1 MTSPTSSRPTL
12 LVTGARGQIGR
23 EVAAAVAPHGKVVA
37 LDRNALDLRDA
48 DAIARVVRAVGP
60 TIIVNAAAYTAVDR
74 AESEADTAFTVNAT
88 GVGVL
93 AEEARRA
100 NAVLIHYSTDDVFDG
115 KRSTPYDEDAPAD
128 PLNVYGKSK
137 LAGEHAIGASGASA
151 VILRTGWVYGL
162 HGTNFLLTIRRL
174 AAEREELRIVA
185 DQTGTPNWARSIA
198 EATAALVARGAP
210 DLAERK
216 GLYHVSA
223 AGSTT
228 WFEFAR
234 AIVGDAKSPRV
245 VPIRTSEYP
254 SPARRPA
261 YGVLSTECFARTF
274 GITLPDWRTLLQRC
288 VTSPAEPVP
297 ATTVR

>member
-1 MTSPTSSRPTL
+1 MSRTFSRPTI
-12 LVTGARGQIGR
+12 LVAGARGQIGS

-37 LDRNALDLRDA
+37 LDRSALDLRDA
-48 DAIARVVRAVGP
+48 DTIARAVRAVAP

-74 AESEADTAFTVNAT
+74 AESEPDVAFAVNAT
-88 GVGVL
+88 GAGVL

-100 NAVLIHYSTDDVFDG
+100 NAVLIHYSTDYVFDG
-115 KRSTPYDEDAPAD
+115 ERTTPYDEDAPAD
-128 PLNVYGKSK
+128 PLNVYGRSK
-137 LAGEHAIGASGASA
+137 LAGERAIAASGADA

-174 AAEREELRIVA
+174 AAERDELRIVA

-198 EATAALVARGAP
+198 EATAALIARGAP
-210 DLAERK
+210 DLVERK

-223 AGSTT
+223 AGSAT
-228 WFEFAR
+228 WFDFAC

-261 YGVLSTECFARTF
+261 YGVLSTERFAHTF
-274 GITLPDWRTLLQRC
+274 GIRLPDWRTLLQRC
-288 VTSPAEPVP
+288 VTSPVEPVP
-297 ATTVR
+297 AVTVR

>member
-1 MTSPTSSRPTL
+1 MSRTFSRPTI
-12 LVTGARGQIGR
+12 LVAGARGQIGS

-37 LDRNALDLRDA
+37 LDRSALDLRDA
-48 DAIARVVRAVGP
+48 DTIARAVRAVAP

-74 AESEADTAFTVNAT
+74 AESEPDVAFAVNAT
-88 GVGVL
+88 GAGVL

-100 NAVLIHYSTDDVFDG
+100 NAVLIHYSTDYVFDG
-115 KRSTPYDEDAPAD
+115 ERTTPYDEDAPAD
-128 PLNVYGKSK
+128 PLNVYGRSK
-137 LAGEHAIGASGASA
+137 LAGERAIAASGADA

-174 AAEREELRIVA
+174 AAERDELRIVA

-198 EATAALVARGAP
+198 EATAALIARGAP
-210 DLAERK
+210 DLVERK

-223 AGSTT
+223 AGSAT
-228 WFEFAR
+228 WFDFAC

-245 VPIRTSEYP
+245 VPIRASEHP

-261 YGVLSTECFARTF
+261 YGVLSTERFTRTF
-274 GITLPDWRTLLQRC
+274 GIRLPDWRTLLQRC
-288 VTSPAEPVP
+288 VTSPVEPVP
-297 ATTVR
+297 AVTVR

>member
-1 MTSPTSSRPTL
+1 MSRTFSRPTI
-12 LVTGARGQIGR
+12 LVAGARGQIGS

-37 LDRNALDLRDA
+37 LDRSALDLRDA
-48 DAIARVVRAVGP
+48 DTIARAVRAVAP

-74 AESEADTAFTVNAT
+74 AESEPDVAFAVNAT
-88 GVGVL
+88 GAGVL

-100 NAVLIHYSTDDVFDG
+100 NAVLIHYSTDYVFDG
-115 KRSTPYDEDAPAD
+115 ERTTPYDEDAPAD
-128 PLNVYGKSK
+128 PLNVYGRSK
-137 LAGEHAIGASGASA
+137 LAGERAIAASGADA

-174 AAEREELRIVA
+174 AAERDELRIVA

-198 EATAALVARGAP
+198 EATAALIARGAP
-210 DLAERK
+210 DLVERK

-223 AGSTT
+223 AGSAT
-228 WFEFAR
+228 WFDFAC

-261 YGVLSTECFARTF
+261 YGVLSTERFAHTF
-274 GITLPDWRTLLQRC
+274 GIRLPDWRTLLQRC
-288 VTSPAEPVP
+288 VTSPVEPVP
-297 ATTVR
+297 VVTVR

>member
-1 MTSPTSSRPTL
+1 MSRTLSRPTI
-12 LVTGARGQIGR
+12 LVAGARGQIGS

-37 LDRNALDLRDA
+37 LDRGALDLRDA
-48 DAIARVVRAVGP
+48 DAIARAVRAVAP

-74 AESEADTAFTVNAT
+74 AESEPDVAFAVNAT
-88 GVGVL
+88 GAGVL

-100 NAVLIHYSTDDVFDG
+100 NAVLIHYSTDYVFDG
-115 KRSTPYDEDAPAD
+115 ERTTPYDEDAPAD
-128 PLNVYGKSK
+128 PLNVYGRSK
-137 LAGEHAIGASGASA
+137 LAGERAIAASGADA
-151 VILRTGWVYGL
+151 LILRTGWVYGL

-174 AAEREELRIVA
+174 AAERDELRIVA

-198 EATAALVARGAP
+198 EATAALIARGAP
-210 DLAERK
+210 DLVERK

-223 AGSTT
+223 AGSAT
-228 WFEFAR
+228 WFDFAC

-261 YGVLSTECFARTF
+261 YGVLSTERFTRTF
-274 GITLPDWRTLLQRC
+274 GIRLPDWRTLLQRC
-288 VTSPAEPVP
+288 VTSPVEPVP
-297 ATTVR
+297 AVTVR